1 MQELPDTTVCIP
13 FHNAPVKL
21 FNELVASLDKQ
32 SFKNFMVIVYDD
44 CSDDKESLE
53 NLERVISSR
62 RESWVVVRAE
72 KNRGV
77 SHARNE
83 LFRLA
88 KTPYVMFSDADD
100 LLYGRKIEVMRGR
113 LINSEADCV
122 FCDFSTDIGINGTPS
137 NDLRV
142 SKGLVFTSYPTI
154 IEHVAHGMYRRE
166 AIVDKVMFDENLK
179 SVEDLKFFYDLIKAG
194 KRIIK
199 VPEKLFLY
207 RYKGNEGSLSKGSDL
222 FKNLYK
228 VFAYCVKEEFGLEVT
243 ENVARVAKGKAPV
256 DSLVGVEKRMLVEFK
271 RALRSCES
279 IDFNAIADKV
289 PF

>member
-21 FNELVASLDKQ
+21 FNELVASLDGQ
-32 SFKNFMVIVYDD
+32 SFKNFMVMVYDD
-44 CSDDKESLE
+44 CSDDAEALE
-53 NLERVISSR
+53 NLDRVVTSR

-72 KNRGV
+72 TNRGV

-100 LLYGRKIEVMRGR
+100 RLEPRKIEVMRER
-113 LINSEADCV
+113 MISSKADCV
-122 FCDFSTDIGINGTPS
+122 FCDFSTDLGIEGTPS

-142 SKGLVFTSYPTI
+142 SKGLIFSSYPTI

-166 AIVDKVMFDENLK
+166 AIVGKVEFDEDLK
-179 SVEDLKFFYDLIKAG
+179 SVEDLKFFYDLMKAG
-194 KRIIK
+194 KKISK
-199 VPEKLFLY
+199 VPEKLFMY
-207 RYKGNEGSLSKGSDL
+207 RYKGNKDSLSKEDGL
-222 FKNLYK
+222 FKNIYK
-228 VFAYCVKEEFGLEVT
+228 VFQWCVKEEFGLEVT

-256 DSLVGVEKRMLVEFK
+256 DSLVGVEKRMLIDFK
-271 RALRSCES
+271 RALRSCPS
-279 IDFNAIADKV
+279 IDFKAIASRV

>member
-13 FHNAPVKL
+13 FHNVPVKL
-21 FNELVASLDKQ
+21 FNELVASLDRQ
-32 SFKNFMVIVYDD
+32 SFKNFMVMVYDD
-44 CSDDKESLE
+44 CSDSVEALE

-62 RESWVVVRAE
+62 RETWVVVRS
-72 KNRGV
+72 KTNRGV

-100 LLYGRKIEVMRGR
+100 WLESKKIEVMRER
-113 LINSEADCV
+113 LIRSGADCV
-122 FCDFSTDIGINGTPS
+122 FCDFSTDLGIEGTPS

-142 SKGLVFTSYPTI
+142 SKGLIFTSYPTI

-166 AIVDKVMFDENLK
+166 AIVDKVLFDENLK

-194 KRIIK
+194 KKISK

-207 RYKGNEGSLSKGSDL
+207 RYKGNDDSLSKEDRL
-222 FKNLYK
+222 FKNIYK
-228 VFAYCVKEEFGLEVT
+228 VFQWCVKEEFGLDVT

-256 DSLVGVEKRMLVEFK
+256 DSLVGVEKRMFINFK
-271 RALRSCES
+271 RALRSCEG
-279 IDFNAIADKV
+279 IDFKAIASRV